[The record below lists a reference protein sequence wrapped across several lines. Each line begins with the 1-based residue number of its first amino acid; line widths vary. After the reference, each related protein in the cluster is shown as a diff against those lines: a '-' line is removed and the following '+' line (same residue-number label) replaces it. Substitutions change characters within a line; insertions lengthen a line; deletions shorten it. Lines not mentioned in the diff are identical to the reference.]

1 MYTVGACATGAT
13 FGFNK
18 YTRGFTFFYR
28 FFCNSFS
35 VKNYLVLKNTSFTQT
50 PTRKITIFLHAG
62 LNRHKSQKYF
72 QCYTVLFLNF

>member
-28 FFCNSFS
+28 FFLQFIFCQKLFG
-35 VKNYLVLKNTSFTQT
+35 VKKYKLHTDADKKNYNFFTCGV
-50 PTRKITIFLHAG
+50 K
-62 LNRHKSQKYF
+62 
-72 QCYTVLFLNF
+72 